1 MYPLDLR
8 EVTRNVRLPAG
19 TVGSVSTADR
29 ATNGESRVVD
39 LDGPVH
45 YVDFGGL
52 ATGPSVV
59 LVHGLGGSHLNW
71 DLFAPLL
78 TGHARVWALDLP
90 GFGRSEPGARKAS
103 VSENARALD
112 RFLAEVVGEPAV
124 LVGNS
129 MGGML
134 SILATGQRPEA
145 VTGLVLLD
153 PAIPGPRR
161 ALDPLVALMFAIY
174 AIPLVGERFMRR
186 RRTRQSELARVRET
200 LTLVGVDPDS
210 IPSEVIDRS
219 VTLLQERED
228 VDGMDRAFLAA
239 ARSLLRLLVDP
250 RSYRKAMASIR
261 VPVLLVHGDRDRLVP
276 VAAAR
281 DIARRHPD
289 WRYLEMADVGHVPQ
303 LQEPEKL
310 AAEVLAWLDDT
321 ADVRSA
327 R

>member
-1 MYPLDLR
+1 MTDA
-8 EVTRNVRLPAG
+8 E
-19 TVGSVSTADR
+19 R
-29 ATNGESRVVD
+29 ASNGESRVVD
-39 LDGPVH
+39 LGGPVH
-45 YVDFGGL
+45 YVDFGGPQS
-52 ATGPSVV
+52 GPAVV

-78 TGHARVWALDLP
+78 NDHARVWALDLP

-103 VSENARALD
+103 VSANAETLH
-112 RFLAEVVGEPAV
+112 RFLDEVVGEPVV
-124 LVGNS
+124 LIGNS

-134 SILATGQRPEA
+134 SILTTGEHPEA

-174 AIPLVGERFMRR
+174 AVPFLGERFLRM
-186 RRTRQSELARVRET
+186 RRTRQSELARVREM
-200 LTLVGVDPDS
+200 LELCGVDPDGV
-210 IPSEVIDRS
+210 PREVIDRS

-228 VDGMDRAFLAA
+228 VEGMDRAFLTA

-250 RSYRKAMASIR
+250 RRYRTAMASIR

-281 DIARRHPD
+281 DIARRHPT
-289 WRYLEMADVGHVPQ
+289 WRFIELAEVGHVPQ
-303 LQEPEKL
+303 LQVPDRL
-310 AAEVLAWLDDT
+310 AKDVLAWLEET
-321 ADVRSA
+321 VSR
-327 R
+327 